1 MKEKIK
7 LKISI
12 IIIFATP
19 IFLLLSFL
27 IFTPSSFLNS
37 WLKFLIF
44 FFLIVLWGKT
54 VEVLMKNW
62 HNPDT
67 INTLNKFFPHAHI
80 DEKDEINL

>member
-19 IFLLLSFL
+19 IFILLFFF
-27 IFTPSSFLNS
+27 IFIPNYILNS
-37 WLKFLIF
+37 WLRFFIF
-44 FFLIVLWGKT
+44 FFLVVLWGKI

-62 HNPDT
+62 YKPDT